1 MADYFDSLND
11 QLQSQLTEL
20 CSEALDVTTET
31 RRHLARPFIPEGISD
46 QTRFQEQSFHAIGG
60 MKRIFKVKD
69 VRTNRF
75 VALAEL
81 KDQRPSE
88 AKKNQFLREARIAAA
103 LEHPHI
109 MPVYDLGVNNYGQPF
124 FTMKFLR
131 DESLY
136 KVLKEWSKRNPV
148 YMRQYPRRTL
158 LAAFLKICE
167 AVAYA
172 HSCGVIH
179 LDIKPANIMIGA
191 YGEVYLCDWGLAKIV
206 HEAEESSESPSF
218 DATTFNDITL
228 SGQIKGTPG
237 FMAPEQIDRN
247 LGRKDERTDIYALG
261 ALLYH
266 ILTLKKPLS
275 GLPVQEILQRT
286 LSGEISKPS
295 EISIDPVSKDMEAV
309 CLKAMQPAPALRY
322 PKVSQLIEAFEQA
335 LQNLPNTTDPIHN
348 RQVLALFWQRF
359 RTPLLI
365 ASLLLTGVLFILP
378 QDTLEPRSPSP
389 KVTQQAAPPVAKY
402 NYYELIEEN
411 KQLKSRHQRL
421 TADLAYFA
429 AVPSLKQGT
438 ELYLSG
444 IMQGVE
450 NPLLPFTHGT
460 VCFWFKPQATS
471 QYPYLFQ
478 LGNLR
483 WHLDNFRSSGGLVED
498 GGEQWLS
505 AEACGGPLWGRW
517 HFMAIRVETHGA
529 VSFWIDGTELTTT
542 SHYESTGGFSLGG
555 WFSKPGRLP
564 VDMAFDEVSIWDR
577 SLSHAELILLQK
589 RSLSVDEPGLKA
601 YYKLDENLKD
611 QTGNGWHLMA
621 NGPITFK

>member
-11 QLQSQLTEL
+11 QLQTQLTEL

-335 LQNLPNTTDPIHN
+335 LQNIPNTTDPIHN
-348 RQVLALFWQRF
+348 RQVLAIFWQRF
-359 RTPLLI
+359 RLPLLI
-365 ASLLLTGVLFILP
+365 ASLLLTAVLFILP
-378 QDTLEPRSPSP
+378 QDTLEPHSPSP
-389 KVTQQAAPPVAKY
+389 KVTQQATPPVVQH

-421 TADLAYFA
+421 TADLAYFS

-498 GGEQWLS
+498 GGDHWLS
-505 AEACGGPLWGRW
+505 AEACGGPLWDRW
-517 HFMAIRVETHGA
+517 HYMAIRVETHGA

-564 VDMAFDEVSIWDR
+564 VDIAFDEVSIWDR